1 MQRWDVIVV
10 GAGLA
15 GLACARQITA
25 AGLEVVVVEASDGV
39 GGRLRTDHVD
49 GLLLD
54 RGFAVHNPSY
64 PEAARVLDQ
73 KALDLHPFAPGL
85 VVSLGDRHVPLA
97 DPLRR
102 PGWVGHDL
110 VAPIGSPLVK
120 ARFLAYAA
128 QCAYANPRRIEAR
141 GDVSA
146 DVAFRQAGLG
156 GELLERVLRPFLSGV
171 LFDDR
176 LTASRLFV
184 DLVLRSFIRGTPA
197 LPAAGM
203 GAIADQ
209 LAAALPVDCVQLNSA
224 VHSVSTGIVHTVNG
238 DLTARAVVVATDPV
252 TAGSLLPAV
261 AVPRMRHGT
270 TWYFLADVH
279 PECPRG
285 ALLVDGQARGPV
297 TSTVVLTDIAPS
309 YASDNRILVSASLLG
324 LQYTAVDE
332 RVVLAHLAQLYGVD
346 TGGWD
351 TVAVYPIKGAVPAM
365 EPPLQLRQPV
375 RLGDGCYVAGDH
387 RDTASIQGALV
398 SGRRAANAVLKDL
411 HQH

>member
-1 MQRWDVIVV
+1 VQRWDVIVV

-15 GLACARQITA
+15 GLACARRLIG
-25 AGLEVVVVEASDGV
+25 AGLDIALLEASDGV

-73 KALDLHPFAPGL
+73 KALDLRPFAPGL
-85 VVSLGDRHVPLA
+85 VVSLGNRHIRLA

-102 PGWVGHDL
+102 PRWVGHDV

-120 ARFLAYAA
+120 ARFAAYAV
-128 QCAYANPRRIEAR
+128 QCAYANPRRIAAR
-141 GDVSA
+141 SDISA
-146 DVAFRQAGLG
+146 DDAFRQAGLDG
-156 GELLERVLRPFLSGV
+156 TLLERVLRPFLSGV

-184 DLVLRSFIRGTPA
+184 DLVLRSFVRGTPA

-203 GAIADQ
+203 GAIAEQ
-209 LAAALPVDCVQLNSA
+209 LAAGLPADCLQLHSP
-224 VHSVSTGIVHTVNG
+224 VHSVSAGKVRTVNEEF
-238 DLTARAVVVATDPV
+238 TTRAVVVATDPAA
-252 TAGSLLPAV
+252 AGSLLPEIT
-261 AVPRMRHGT
+261 VPRMRHGT
-270 TWYFLADVH
+270 TWYFLADTH
-279 PECPRG
+279 PESPRG
-285 ALLVDGQARGPV
+285 ALLVDGQRRGPV

-309 YASDNRILVSASLLG
+309 YATDNRILVSASILG
-324 LQYTAVDE
+324 LRGASEDE
-332 RVVLAHLAQLYGVD
+332 RIVRAHLAQLYGVD
-346 TGGWD
+346 THDWD
-351 TVAVYPIKGAVPAM
+351 TVAVYPIQGAVPAM
-365 EPPLQLRQPV
+365 EPPLQIRQPV
-375 RLGDGCYVAGDH
+375 RLAGGCYIAGDH

-411 HQH
+411 QQQ